1 MIRFYDTCSLMQ
13 LQEKIFDDKDIFILS
28 NITLKELEQIKSSG
42 TRDPETKWMARN
54 VIRLLSDN
62 PDKFDIEI
70 YKGHLD
76 EELITFDLPKTDDS
90 KIILCARE
98 AFIKRNCLELGVFVT
113 QDLACRKLAEM
124 VGLKT
129 EYIVNTESDDDYTG
143 YKIISL
149 SEEALARFYAT
160 VLPEHINEYNLLFN
174 QYLLLEFDG
183 HIADQY
189 KWTENGYEEVN
200 RSAIESM
207 MFGKIKPIE
216 NDIYQMCAIDSLKK
230 NKVTVLRG
238 KAGSGKSYL
247 ALGYLFSQLE
257 KGKIDKIIIFCNTVA
272 VRGAAKLGFYPG
284 SKDDKL
290 LDSQIGNFL
299 ASKLGDISEV
309 ERMIDDGR
317 LVLLPTADIRGYD
330 TSGMKAGIYITEAQN
345 ATIDMMKLML
355 QRIGEDC
362 TLIVDG
368 DDRAQ
373 VDMSEY
379 AGTNNG
385 LRRMSEVFRGQK
397 FYGEVTL
404 NTIHRS
410 KIAAL
415 ADLM

>member
-1 MIRFYDTCSLMQ
+1 MIRFYDTCSLLF
-13 LQEKIFDDKDIFILS
+13 LQEKIFEDKDTFILS
-28 NITLKELEQIKSSG
+28 NITLKELEQIKTSG

-62 PDKFDIEI
+62 PNAFDIEI
-70 YKGHLD
+70 YKGHFD

-98 AFIKRNCLELGVFVT
+98 AFIKRDCLETGVFIT
-113 QDLACRKLAEM
+113 QDLACRKLAES

-129 EYIVNTESDDDYTG
+129 EYITNEEDDNYTG

-149 SEEALARFYAT
+149 SEEELARFYAT
-160 VLPEHINEYNLLFN
+160 VLPEHINEFDLLFN
-174 QYLLLEFDG
+174 QYLLLEFNG

-189 KWTENGYEEVN
+189 KWTETGYEEVN
-200 RSAIESM
+200 YSAIESM
-207 MFGKIKPIE
+207 MFGKIKPMDG
-216 NDIYQMCAIDSLKK
+216 DIYQMCAIDSLKK

-257 KGKIDKIIIFCNTVA
+257 KGKLDKIIIFCNTVA

-299 ASKLGDISEV
+299 ASKLGDICEV
-309 ERMIDDGR
+309 EKMIDDGR

-368 DDRAQ
+368 DDRTQ

-410 KIAAL
+410 QIAAL

>member
-368 DDRAQ
+368 DDRTQ

>member
-1 MIRFYDTCSLMQ
+1 MI
-13 LQEKIFDDKDIFILS
+13 LQEKIFEDKDPFILS
-28 NITLKELEQIKSSG
+28 NITLKELEQIKTSG

-62 PDKFDIEI
+62 SSAFDIEI
-70 YKGHLD
+70 YKGHFD

-98 AFIKRNCLELGVFVT
+98 AFIKRDCLETGVFIT
-113 QDLACRKLAEM
+113 QDLACRKLAES

-129 EYIVNTESDDDYTG
+129 EYVINEENDDYTG
-143 YKIISL
+143 YKVVSL
-149 SEEALARFYAT
+149 SEEELARFYAT
-160 VLPEHINEYNLLFN
+160 VLPEHINEYDLLFN
-174 QYLLLEFDG
+174 QYLLLEFNG
-183 HIADQY
+183 HVADQY
-189 KWTENGYEEVN
+189 KWTEAGYEEVN
-200 RSAIESM
+200 YFAIESM
-207 MFGKIKPIE
+207 MFGKIKPM
-216 NDIYQMCAIDSLKK
+216 DGDVYQMCAIDSLKK

-257 KGKIDKIIIFCNTVA
+257 KGKLDKIIIFANTVA

-299 ASKLGDISEV
+299 ASKLGDICEV
-309 ERMIDDGR
+309 EKMIDDGR

-368 DDRAQ
+368 DDRTQ

-410 KIAAL
+410 QIAAL

>member
-1 MIRFYDTCSLMQ
+1 MIKFYDTCALMM
-13 LQEKIFDDKDIFILS
+13 LQEKIFEDKDKFILS
-28 NITLKELEQIKSSG
+28 NITLKELEQIKTSG

-54 VIRLLSDN
+54 VVRLLAEN
-62 PDKFDIEI
+62 PNKFDIEI
-70 YKGHLD
+70 YHGHLD
-76 EELITFDLPKTDDS
+76 EELPVFDLPKTDDS

-98 AFIKRNCLELGVFVT
+98 AFIKRDCLENGFFVT
-113 QDLACRKLAEM
+113 QDLACKKLAES

-129 EYIVNTESDDDYTG
+129 EYVNNLEDDDYTG
-143 YKIISL
+143 YKTVSL
-149 SEEALARFYAT
+149 SEEELARFYAT
-160 VLPEHINEYNLLFN
+160 ILPENVNEYGLLLN
-174 QYLLLEFDG
+174 EYVLLEFDG

-189 KWTENGYEEVN
+189 RWTEAGYEEVN
-200 RSAIESM
+200 FHSIEST

-216 NDIYQMCAIDSLKK
+216 GDVYQLCAIDTLTK

-257 KGKIDKIIIFCNTVA
+257 KGKIDKIIIFANTVA

-309 ERMIDDGR
+309 ERLISEGS

-330 TSGMKAGIYITEAQN
+330 TGGMKAGIYITEAQN

-355 QRIGEDC
+355 QRIGNDC
-362 TLIVDG
+362 ILIVDG
-368 DDRAQ
+368 DDRTQ

-385 LRRMSEVFRGQK
+385 LRRMSQVFRGQS

-404 NTIHRS
+404 NIIHRS
-410 KIAAL
+410 KIAEL
-415 ADLM
+415 ADKM